1 MNHEAFLA
9 DLVTSIPELQG
20 AFLFSPPTLLAS
32 YCGPAISHWSPLAI
46 IKKITAV
53 IDMASVHL
61 PDIMQIQVTFDNMI
75 LSARLLPDQN
85 WLLLLHT
92 PQLST
97 SMINL
102 TLQLALNNSYQ
113 DSAIE
118 SRPSAPAVNEQ
129 PAAGPETTSNIDTVA
144 LMAAGAPLAKPL
156 NDLQDAL
163 AHCIGPAAFP
173 VFQDILSVW
182 CRQHIPAL
190 ATLKYLLPLL
200 EREVEDSNDTF
211 HNTIK
216 NLLPPE

>member
-1 MNHEAFLA
+1 MNHEVFLA

-32 YCGPAISHWSPLAI
+32 YSGHAISHCSPLAI

-61 PDIMQIQVTFDNMI
+61 PDIMQIQVTFDHMI
-75 LSARLLPDQN
+75 LSARLLPDQK

-97 SMINL
+97 GMINL

-118 SRPSAPAVNEQ
+118 SSPSAPAVNEQ
-129 PAAGPETTSNIDTVA
+129 PAAGPETINIDTLA

-200 EREVEDSNDTF
+200 EREVEDSNNTF

-216 NLLPPE
+216 DLLPLE

>member
-9 DLVTSIPELQG
+9 DLVTSLPELQG
-20 AFLFSPPTLLAS
+20 AFLFSQPTLLAS
-32 YCGPAISHWSPLAI
+32 YCGHAISHCSPLAI
-46 IKKITAV
+46 IQKITAI

-61 PDIMQIQVTFDNMI
+61 PDIMQIQVTFDSMI
-75 LSARLLPDQN
+75 LSARLLPDQK

-97 SMINL
+97 GMISL
-102 TLQLALNNSYQ
+102 TLQLALSNCYQ

-118 SRPSAPAVNEQ
+118 SRTSAPAVNEQ
-129 PAAGPETTSNIDTVA
+129 LADGPEIINIDTSA
-144 LMAAGAPLAKPL
+144 LMSAGAPLAKPL

-173 VFQDILSVW
+173 IFQDILGIW
-182 CRQHIPAL
+182 CRQHIPTL

-200 EREVEDSNDTF
+200 EQEVEDSNNIF
-211 HNTIK
+211 HNKIK
-216 NLLPPE
+216 DLLPPE

>member
-1 MNHEAFLA
+1 
-9 DLVTSIPELQG
+9 
-20 AFLFSPPTLLAS
+20 
-32 YCGPAISHWSPLAI
+32 
-46 IKKITAV
+46 
-53 IDMASVHL
+53 
-61 PDIMQIQVTFDNMI
+61 
-75 LSARLLPDQN
+75 
-85 WLLLLHT
+85 
-92 PQLST
+92 
-97 SMINL
+97 MINL

-118 SRPSAPAVNEQ
+118 SSPSAPAVNEQ
-129 PAAGPETTSNIDTVA
+129 PAAGPETINIDTLA

-200 EREVEDSNDTF
+200 EREVEDSNNTF

-216 NLLPPE
+216 DLLPLE